1 MAEKGAH
8 ITQTAKAYKSL
19 PSFFDAI
26 ATDTLNSYEAIKKLV
41 DVNMFYRIAYHF
53 SQNHLYNFFSIDT
66 LSRKTTFTVEIS
78 SEIFYRNIFLLQ
90 RFCSTLLS

>member
-41 DVNMFYRIAYHF
+41 DVNVLSHCL
-53 SQNHLYNFFSIDT
+53 SFFSKPFIQFFFHRYFVKKND
-66 LSRKTTFTVEIS
+66 FH
-78 SEIFYRNIFLLQ
+78 
-90 RFCSTLLS
+90 C